1 VTGFL
6 RAAFVIAR
14 RDFVAT
20 VWTRT
25 FLFFL
30 MGPLLMIAIG
40 IVFGNVSGKMARD
53 DVHANVAVIAGE
65 AEFAPIAAARARLA
79 PAFGQRTLPDLVRV
93 EPDYD
98 LRLQTAQLLGSSEKR
113 ILAVLAG
120 GLDRPTLTGAVG
132 GSGGVR
138 AQIGLILDQ
147 ARREQALAR
156 AGRRVAPVEVKV
168 VRTEE
173 SAGSLAATRAV
184 TARTGQLLLFTLT
197 ILLAGMLLSNLIEEK
212 SNKVIEVLAAAV
224 PVDAIFVGKL
234 FAMLAVSLVG
244 IAVWAAAAV
253 GGAMLWLEGGG
264 GPPAPAVG
272 WPLFVLLGLGYYAAN
287 YLLLG
292 ALFLGIGSQAALGP
306 RGADPVD
313 AGHRRTGAGV
323 PVRFVR
329 GRPVQWADR
338 NRRLA
343 VPVQLADGD
352 GGARRANAGIMAAP
366 RRARLAGLLGV
377 ADDRARRGP
386 VPPQRAEIGKR
397 RDEAA
402 AKKSRQTVTMERQ
415 PPPAIAERGRPAAR
429 ARP

>member
-1 VTGFL
+1 MNGFL

-40 IVFGNVSGKMARD
+40 IVFGNVSEKMARD
-53 DVHANVAVIAGE
+53 DVHANVAVIASEG
-65 AEFAPIAAARARLA
+65 EFAPIAAARARLA
-79 PAFGQRTLPDLVRV
+79 PAFGHRALPDLVRV

-98 LRLQTAQLLGSSEKR
+98 LRLQVTQLLASSEKR
-113 ILAVLAG
+113 ILAVLTG

-132 GSGGVR
+132 GPGGVR
-138 AQIGLILDQ
+138 AQIRLILDE
-147 ARREQALAR
+147 ARREQALAG
-156 AGRRVAPVEVKV
+156 AGRGVAPVAVAV
-168 VRTEE
+168 VRTGE
-173 SAGSLAATRAV
+173 SAGSLAAMRAV
-184 TARTGQLLLFTLT
+184 TARAGQLLLFTLT

-253 GGAMLWLEGGG
+253 GGALLWLDGGG

-272 WPLFVLLGLGYYAAN
+272 WPLFVLLGLVYYAAN

-292 ALFLGIGSQAALGP
+292 ALFLGIGSQAASVREVQTLSMPVTVGQVLVFLFASFAVGP
-306 RGADPVD
+306 Y
-313 AGHRRTGAGV
+313 
-323 PVRFVR
+323 
-329 GRPVQWADR
+329 
-338 NRRLA
+338 N
-343 VPVQLADGD
+343 
-352 GGARRANAGIMAAP
+352 
-366 RRARLAGLLGV
+366 
-377 ADDRARRGP
+377 GP
-386 VPPQRAEIGKR
+386 VGL
-397 RDEAA
+397 AA
-402 AKKSRQTVTMERQ
+402 AIFPFSSPMAMV
-415 PPPAIAERGRPAAR
+415 AR
-429 ARP
+429 AAQTGELWPHLAALAWQAFWVWLTIALGAALFRRNVLKSGGGIGRRKRA